1 MLEGDQKGEW
11 GFKALKQMMK
21 IYFKLGDQ
29 KQMMKRYHELLTYT
43 KTAVV
48 RNYAEKSINGIL
60 DYVSTSSSMDLLQE
74 FYQTTLESLKVTVF
88 RN

>member
-1 MLEGDQKGEW
+1 
-11 GFKALKQMMK
+11 MMK
-21 IYFKLGDQ
+21 IYFRLQDQ

-60 DYVSTSSSMDLLQE
+60 DYVSTSISMDLLQE
-74 FYQTTLESLKVTVF
+74 FYQTTLESLKVCKF
-88 RN
+88 A